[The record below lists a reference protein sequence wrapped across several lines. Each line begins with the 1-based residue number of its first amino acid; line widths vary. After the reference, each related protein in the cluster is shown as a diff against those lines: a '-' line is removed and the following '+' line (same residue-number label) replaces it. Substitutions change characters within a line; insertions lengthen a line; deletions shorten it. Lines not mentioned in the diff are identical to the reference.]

1 MAFMH
6 DLSWTVR
13 TNNNNKPQIHLALR
27 AECLDVKDL
36 DEAGLGGCWAGS
48 MVSAA
53 RVNPTGPCGLISQQ
67 IAMFFFFPPPTF
79 FCNYYFFTQESSYI

>member
-36 DEAGLGGCWAGS
+36 DEAGLGGC
-48 MVSAA
+48 
-53 RVNPTGPCGLISQQ
+53 
-67 IAMFFFFPPPTF
+67 
-79 FCNYYFFTQESSYI
+79 